1 LFELVIIA
9 ASSALGALSVF
20 ILHGSKAVTNHIN
33 KMKGKAILHPFE
45 STRSELE
52 SLKLDKDSL
61 VDKINRAYKAKNE
74 GKIDTYERDKIILNC
89 KEQIRIQNIRI
100 KDLEEISN
108 YSEIL
113 KMRSELIG
121 LLETRIPKIDSKLKE
136 LSTKLI
142 TNTATNLDSSRPFS
156 TSPNEKVK
164 EKFTGGTPI
173 ATNIKN
179 NHRSGGYNYT
189 EENIQKIQHEITK
202 AIAELEEPNVNSIN
216 NTTGN
221 YESSD
226 KKTTLERAQKRDALS
241 FLDYFYDKS

>member
-1 LFELVIIA
+1 M
-9 ASSALGALSVF
+9 
-20 ILHGSKAVTNHIN
+20 N
-33 KMKGKAILHPFE
+33 GKAILHPFE

-52 SLKLDKDSL
+52 SLKLDNDSL
-61 VDKINRAYKAKNE
+61 VDKINRACKAKNE

-89 KEQIRIQNIRI
+89 KEQIRLQNIRI
-100 KDLEEISN
+100 KDLEEVSN

-142 TNTATNLDSSRPFS
+142 INTATNLDSKPFS

-164 EKFTGGTPI
+164 EKLTGGTPI

-179 NHRSGGYNYT
+179 NHRSEGYNYT

-226 KKTTLERAQKRDALS
+226 KKTTLKRAQKRDALS